1 MKVKTYLIK
10 RTHFTV
16 LMLLFLVVSVV
27 SAQETSKVPEKHPR
41 LLGSKEQLQKLAK
54 ERPEAYRRMADFART
69 WEGKGGNYEKML
81 SKALVCAIE
90 DDAELGKSAIAL
102 AMELVE
108 APIRKG
114 HVFFGGDL
122 AYTALVYDLCYPYWS
137 EAERLQYH
145 QYMNST
151 IDANVKSETQVFH
164 NGWYSYKH
172 WGIGLSCYATYH
184 ENELAP
190 SYLQTMEKDYRERA
204 APALELAGNGGGWGE
219 GYYVNYFSYAWMF
232 FCHVA
237 KVCGGQ
243 DYFATAP
250 SFYKNRAVAS
260 MFEAYPGIKE
270 NNTHQ
275 PIPMGD
281 GGGRIFGSDR
291 DKLLSARRILVNHF
305 RDDPAHQVVHTFN
318 ERTPQAGNVIHTYMD
333 FLWRDTTIP
342 KGNLNA
348 FKLSHMSPG
357 PGYVYA
363 RSSWDDDATYFYFKC
378 GDRFTSHQH
387 LDVGHFLV
395 YKFEELIG
403 DGGHYDSFGS
413 LHDVNYHLRTIAH
426 NSMLIYNPEEK
437 WPKIRA
443 GNVMANDGGQA
454 HNFPHHNGAVGDAQ
468 QWMRDKHLYDIGDIV
483 AFEDK
488 GEYLYVAG
496 DCSRAYAP
504 EKMDYF
510 TRQIVYMRPGT
521 FVIFDRVKS
530 DKPEY
535 KKTLLLQAMKPPMQE
550 KQHFV
555 LTNGKGKLYIQNIMP
570 DKITVN
576 LVNEENLYRDNG
588 NEYIPTRKT
597 GPAPECRMEI
607 SPVNKSQTDYFL
619 TVLHATD
626 TGATSVSKATVKEKG
641 DLVIVSVEGKEI
653 SFNKTKVDMKL

>member
-1 MKVKTYLIK
+1 
-10 RTHFTV
+10 
-16 LMLLFLVVSVV
+16 
-27 SAQETSKVPEKHPR
+27 
-41 LLGSKEQLQKLAK
+41 
-54 ERPEAYRRMADFART
+54 MA
-69 WEGKGGNYEKML
+69 L
-81 SKALVCAIE
+81 
-90 DDAELGKSAIAL
+90 
-102 AMELVE
+102 ELVNGT
-108 APIRKG
+108 IRKG

-122 AYTALVYDLCYPYWS
+122 AYTALVYDLCHPYWS
-137 EAERLQYH
+137 EAERLQYY

-151 IDANVKSETQVFH
+151 IDANVNSETQVFH

-172 WGIGLSCYATYH
+172 WGIGLSCYATWY
-184 ENELAP
+184 ENERAP

-250 SFYKNRAVAS
+250 SFYKNRAVAG

-270 NNTHQ
+270 NNTHR

-281 GGGRIFGSDR
+281 GGGRVFGSDR

-318 ERTPQAGNVIHTYMD
+318 ERTPRAGNVIHTYMD
-333 FLWRDTTIP
+333 FLWRDTTIT
-342 KGNLNA
+342 KGNLDNY
-348 FKLSHMSPG
+348 KLSHFSPG

-363 RSSWDDDATYFYFKC
+363 RSSWNDDATYFFFKC

-387 LDVGHFLV
+387 LDVGHFLI
-395 YKFEELIG
+395 YKYEELLG

-426 NSMLIYNPEEK
+426 NSLLIYNPEET

-468 QWMRDKHLYDIGDIV
+468 QWMRDKHLYDIGEILS
-483 AFEDK
+483 FEDK
-488 GEYLYVAG
+488 GDYLYVAG
-496 DCSRAYAP
+496 DCTRAYAP
-504 EKMDYF
+504 EKIEFF
-510 TRQIVYMRPGT
+510 TRQIVYLRPGT
-521 FVIFDRVKS
+521 FIIFDRVKS

-535 KKTLLLQAMKPPMQE
+535 KKTMVLQAMKTPIEDKNNLMISNG
-550 KQHFV
+550 
-555 LTNGKGKLYIQNIMP
+555 NGKLFIRNLLP
-570 DKITVN
+570 EKITINQVK
-576 LVNEENLYRDNG
+576 EEDLYKDNG
-588 NEYIPTRKT
+588 NEYTPTRKT
-597 GPAPECRMEI
+597 GPAPETRVEI
-607 SPVNKSQTDYFL
+607 SPVKNSETDYFL
-619 TVLHATD
+619 SVLEATESS
-626 TGATSVSKATVKEKG
+626 TTSFTQATVREKG
-641 DLVIVSVEGKEI
+641 DLVIVKIGEKEI
-653 SFNKTKVDMKL
+653 SFNKSKVDVKL